1 MILAVT
7 GLRREARMAR
17 APGVVAIAAGG
28 HAKSLREKFD
38 QAVARGVKG
47 VISFGIA
54 AALSPELHTGDIVIG
69 AAVVTPRGR
78 ITTDP
83 AWRERLSARL
93 PTAKLSLVAG
103 TDTLLMGRN
112 SKAAL
117 FAETG
122 ADAAD
127 MESGSVS
134 RLALARNLPF
144 ACLRVI
150 SDDAL
155 QELPPAAAVALNADG
170 RVDLLAV
177 CRSLRAEP
185 NQLSAL
191 MRAARDSRKAL
202 GVLLRCRDLVGR
214 GLAGPDLG

>member
-1 MILAVT
+1 VILAVT
-7 GLRREARMAR
+7 GLRREARIVR
-17 APGVVAIAAGG
+17 GPGVLAIASGG

-83 AWRERLSARL
+83 AWRQRLVASL
-93 PTAKLSLVAG
+93 PMAKLSLVAG
-103 TDTLLMGRN
+103 TDALLMGRD
-112 SKAAL
+112 SKATL

-127 MESGSVS
+127 MESGPVS

-150 SDDAL
+150 SDDAM
-155 QELPPAAAVALNADG
+155 QELPPAAAVALNANG
-170 RVDLLAV
+170 GVDLLAL
-177 CRSLRAEP
+177 CRSLWAEP
-185 NQLSAL
+185 NQAPSL
-191 MRAARDSRKAL
+191 MRAASDSRKAL